1 MYGES
6 KNAPSYDISVAC
18 LSLSYRQRKQ
28 KILVLLS
35 TETTLNFT
43 RCKVLMI

>member
-6 KNAPSYDISVAC
+6 KNAPSYDISVVC

-28 KILVLLS
+28 KNLGSPFNRNDLK
-35 TETTLNFT
+35 FY
-43 RCKVLMI
+43 KM